1 MKRRFKK
8 NIICFVLIMAI
19 IIASA
24 AVVKRATVGEVENYS
39 KYIQV
44 AAEDKNISAK
54 KMIKNYADENGYTF
68 SDYPQSLVDL
78 LKRNKETKE
87 FVLNYPKYKDKHF
100 KINMKEYKNCDSV
113 PLFMQWD
120 IRWGYKMYGDDV
132 AGLTACGPTCLSM
145 VAVYLLQDI
154 KYSPDYMIDW
164 AKENGYCVDGSG
176 SLWTLMSEGAQKL
189 GIDSTELPLDKQRV
203 INNLEVGN
211 PVVCI
216 MGPGDFTKKGHFIVM
231 TGIEN
236 GKFSGAIDLKDL
248 IIARQSDTLDS
259 IIIYSYPYFY
269 ADEKISDSIEKI
281 KDYAEDS
288 LPVLNRDKEI
298 VGIITAQD
306 VVEAVDDEMGEDYA
320 KLAGLTAE
328 EDLQETTKQSIKKRL
343 PWLIVLLVL
352 GMGVSAVVGAFENVV
367 AILPIV
373 ICFQSL
379 ILDMAGNVGTQ
390 SLAVTIRVLMDE
402 ELAPKDKLKLVL
414 KEAKVGFSNGFLL
427 GILAIVFLGLYIF
440 LYKGYDIR
448 HAFLISLCVGVSLL
462 LAMIVSSLVGTLVP
476 LFFKKIKV
484 DPAVASGPLITTVND
499 LVAVV
504 IYYGLSWVFLIQ
516 TMHILG

>member
-1 MKRRFKK
+1 
-8 NIICFVLIMAI
+8 
-19 IIASA
+19 
-24 AVVKRATVGEVENYS
+24 
-39 KYIQV
+39 
-44 AAEDKNISAK
+44 
-54 KMIKNYADENGYTF
+54 
-68 SDYPQSLVDL
+68 
-78 LKRNKETKE
+78 
-87 FVLNYPKYKDKHF
+87 
-100 KINMKEYKNCDSV
+100 
-113 PLFMQWD
+113 
-120 IRWGYKMYGDDV
+120 
-132 AGLTACGPTCLSM
+132 
-145 VAVYLLQDI
+145 
-154 KYSPDYMIDW
+154 
-164 AKENGYCVDGSG
+164 
-176 SLWTLMSEGAQKL
+176 
-189 GIDSTELPLDKQRV
+189 
-203 INNLEVGN
+203 
-211 PVVCI
+211 
-216 MGPGDFTKKGHFIVM
+216 
-231 TGIEN
+231 
-236 GKFSGAIDLKDL
+236 
-248 IIARQSDTLDS
+248 
-259 IIIYSYPYFY
+259 
-269 ADEKISDSIEKI
+269 
-281 KDYAEDS
+281 
-288 LPVLNRDKEI
+288 
-298 VGIITAQD
+298 
-306 VVEAVDDEMGEDYA
+306 MGEDYA

-343 PWLIVLLVL
+343 PWLVVLLVL
-352 GMGVSAVVGAFENVV
+352 GMGVSSVVGVFENVV